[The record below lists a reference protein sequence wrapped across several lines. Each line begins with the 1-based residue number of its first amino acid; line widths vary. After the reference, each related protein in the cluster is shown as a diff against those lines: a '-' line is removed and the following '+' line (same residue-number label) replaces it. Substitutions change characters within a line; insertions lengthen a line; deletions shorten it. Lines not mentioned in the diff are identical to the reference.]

1 MASTRQRGR
10 LFFTRTDILETFT
23 AESLGSRACPC
34 AVRPSHWRCM
44 DPTPKL
50 NAALVEA
57 QKMLEPV
64 KKAAVNPF
72 FTTATRKATYAELC
86 DVLDAI
92 LPALNGNGIALTQ
105 FAKND
110 ADGVGCITQLRHVSG
125 EMAESTFWVPVTKK
139 DPQGYGSAFTYAR
152 RFGAKAAVGLAEEDD
167 DGNSHAID
175 PKAKTAADYAKKKD
189 APTVAQV
196 AKLVEAFAGLGVTV
210 EAVEKRLGHSPT
222 TLTLAEYDS
231 LKAWGAELKAKAK
244 PKTPDEIAQDAVK
257 AQAEAAFA
265 SAEKSLASPA
275 AKPSTVEANATFKS
289 LAERINAA
297 PSEADALL
305 IQAEAVK
312 LNLPKSDMAALGR
325 AAKDRACVL
334 SELRKGPAEKRADDV
349 NF

>member
-1 MASTRQRGR
+1 MT
-10 LFFTRTDILETFT
+10 
-23 AESLGSRACPC
+23 
-34 AVRPSHWRCM
+34 

-175 PKAKTAADYAKKKD
+175 PKAKTAADYTKKKD
-189 APTVAQV
+189 GPSLAQV
-196 AKLVEAFAGLGVTV
+196 EKLHAALAVYGVTV
-210 EAVEKRLGHSPT
+210 DAIAKHLGKTGPWTMTTEDYEKLR
-222 TLTLAEYDS
+222 
-231 LKAWGAELKAKAK
+231 AWGAELKAKAK
-244 PKTPDEIAQDAVK
+244 PKTPDEVAQDAVK
-257 AQAEAAFA
+257 AQAEVAFA
-265 SAEKSLASPA
+265 SAQASLSPV
-275 AKPSTVEANATFKS
+275 AKPSTVEANATFKA
-289 LAERINAA
+289 LAERIAAA

-325 AAKDRACVL
+325 AVKDRAFIL
-334 SELRKGPAEKRADDV
+334 SELRKGPAPKPAADV
-349 NF
+349 PF